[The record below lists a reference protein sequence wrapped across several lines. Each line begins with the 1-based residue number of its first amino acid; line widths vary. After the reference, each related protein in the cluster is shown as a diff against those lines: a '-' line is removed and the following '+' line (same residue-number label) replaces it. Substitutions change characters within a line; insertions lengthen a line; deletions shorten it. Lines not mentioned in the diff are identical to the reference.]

1 MEYNIDNLDSICW
14 SWKLYNWLRI
24 SIQLQY
30 WKPGGETVLVN
41 FNVEGAIS

>member
-1 MEYNIDNLDSICW
+1 MEYNIDNLESICW
-14 SWKLYNWLRI
+14 SWKLYKLI

-30 WKPGGETVLVN
+30 WKPGRETVLVN